1 MNYTQ
6 IEAVIRANVNDTSA
20 VVAQPIDDAINY
32 LSNYFD
38 LKKIDI
44 SQSTSIGGKTL
55 NLPTNSKFISSI
67 SFDGDVIE
75 KASSVSHFH
84 RLKELEA
91 QRWLE
96 YDGKI
101 QFTAPFTAVVPVE
114 ILYHSKFTPLVGVGA
129 TICDVPDHL
138 LPLLF
143 IYSTYFYYLKVLS
156 VMAVS
161 RETYPDIDPEELK
174 KYVNEWKIASDDLL
188 KKILDNSPIL

>member
-6 IEAVIRANVNDTSA
+6 IETVVRANVNDASA

-44 SQSTSIGGKTL
+44 TQSTSLGAKTL
-55 NLPTNSKFISSI
+55 SLPTNSKFISSI
-67 SFDGDVIE
+67 SFDGENIE
-75 KASSVSHFH
+75 RASSVSHFQK
-84 RLKELEA
+84 LKELEA

-101 QFTAPFTAVVPVE
+101 QFTVPFTAVVPVE
-114 ILYHSKFTPLVGVGA
+114 ILYHSKFTPLAGVA
-129 TICDVPDHL
+129 NAVCDVPDHL

-143 IYSTYFYYLKVLS
+143 VYATYFYYLKVLS
-156 VMAVS
+156 IMAVS
-161 RETYPDIDPEELK
+161 RETYPDITPEELK
-174 KYVNEWKIASDDLL
+174 QYANEWKIAADDLL